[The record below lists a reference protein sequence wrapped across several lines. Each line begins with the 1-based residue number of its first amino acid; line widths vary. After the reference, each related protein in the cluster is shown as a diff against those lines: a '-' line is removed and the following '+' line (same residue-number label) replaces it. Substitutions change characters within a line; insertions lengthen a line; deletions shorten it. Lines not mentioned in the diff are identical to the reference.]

1 MRNQESNP
9 PLPPLLRGVTLVV
22 VAVLL
27 AAGGG
32 LFFLPE
38 AARQAWPWALGPF
51 DELFLGVWL
60 WVLLFGLGLALS
72 GWSSGQRE
80 TAQ

>member
-9 PLPPLLRGVTLVV
+9 PLPPLLRGVTRV
-22 VAVLL
+22 VAAALL

-38 AARQAWPWALGPF
+38 VARLA
-51 DELFLGVWL
+51 WL
-60 WVLLFGLGLALS
+60 WVALFALLFGLGLALIW
-72 GWSSGQRE
+72 WSSSQRE
-80 TAQ
+80 AGQ